1 MSGTEQWVRPEL
13 IDLGPASA
21 AAVGDST
28 DPDGGGLS

>member
-1 MSGTEQWVRPEL
+1 MSGTEQWARPEL

-28 DPDGGGLS
+28 DPDAGSFS